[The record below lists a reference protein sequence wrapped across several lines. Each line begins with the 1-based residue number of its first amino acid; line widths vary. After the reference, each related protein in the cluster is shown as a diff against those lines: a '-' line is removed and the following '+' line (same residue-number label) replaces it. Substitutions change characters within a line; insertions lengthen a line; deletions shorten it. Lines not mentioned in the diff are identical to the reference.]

1 MLFFFESLHFLDC
14 FFFGHFLGPF
24 EIFVRELVAIDG
36 GDSSEI
42 VLIDSIGCP
51 TDANIMNSLTKIDE
65 NEKSL
70 HAPFNAFK
78 FPTSDVVQFRALVTP
93 CLSKCEPIQCDIKDY
108 DGMPKQALSYGRRKR
123 RSEDSLSLASDKE
136 MVVVQTIKI
145 LDSFVG
151 TTKGQREDVNSDR
164 SSEHMTSQV
173 FDDKSGVIRQSNSCA
188 SFLGLVFVCSLFL
201 IAQLFLM
208 LIWVF
213 FWNKKQSDDNLKIRF

>member
-1 MLFFFESLHFLDC
+1 MLGLYQ
-14 FFFGHFLGPF
+14 
-24 EIFVRELVAIDG
+24 IFIRELKALDG
-36 GDSSEI
+36 VDSSDI
-42 VLIDSIGCP
+42 VLIDALGCP
-51 TDANIMNSLTKIDE
+51 TDVNIMGFVSKKTHE
-65 NEKSL
+65 NRHILEV
-70 HAPFNAFK
+70 PFDAFK